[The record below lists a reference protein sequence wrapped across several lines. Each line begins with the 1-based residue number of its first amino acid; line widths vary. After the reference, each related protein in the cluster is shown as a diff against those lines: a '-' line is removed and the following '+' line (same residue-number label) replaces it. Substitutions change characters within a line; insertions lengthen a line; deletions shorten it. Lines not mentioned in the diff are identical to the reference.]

1 MGSWEAPFLRKSLH
15 SQRGLARLLE
25 ALETLGGREHEKVF
39 GEAEKE
45 PWRGIDAAEA
55 KLACWLERWKI
66 SSPLKR

>member
-1 MGSWEAPFLRKSLH
+1 M
-15 SQRGLARLLE
+15 ARLLE

-45 PWRGIDAAEA
+45 PWGGIDAAEA
-55 KLACWLERWKI
+55 KLACWLERRKI